1 MPADRSLAEDLA
13 QPLLEIYSGLE
24 ARLTADMARRLRA
37 DLGRD
42 DWAERKAQA
51 AGEIAN
57 LIRRLLAKLAAD
69 LDGRVA
75 QQLTLAYA
83 RGGHNALNELTNLA
97 LRPGRHE
104 GLPSAAEAMMRAPDV
119 QLGEMRRI
127 AAGHHSNVIRGLN
140 NLRSSYP
147 GADSVM
153 RMTWSLSSRL
163 KGTHLPVLRWSEDA
177 YRQTIAA
184 AALPD
189 VLLGVAT
196 RRRASQ
202 VAWEDLL
209 SKGITGFVD
218 NADRRWN
225 LATYVEMA
233 TRTGVAQAA
242 VEGHMDR
249 LEGAGIDLVIVSN
262 AHMEC
267 HRCLLPGTIV
277 SGPEPTWR
285 SRAEHAGDIVR
296 ITTAS
301 GKHLAGTPNHPVLTP
316 NGWRR
321 LDQISPGDQ
330 VVSDTGQQIVPGV
343 MPDDVQVPT
352 VVEKAG
358 ETRAPL
364 LLPGPSRCHLDSDSA
379 DGEVHAKLPDG
390 YLLSVLDAPDI
401 EPLRELL
408 LVLRI
413 GTSPQFLGLCDLLL
427 VLRAERDTTG
437 CLMCWREHAGTL
449 LGGGVLPPLEHDLGY
464 GRRALLMRQLGLVGD
479 DAVGARPGLD
489 PGAPQVV
496 AHAPAADAEDGGEL
510 FRALTG
516 PVAADEFG
524 GLRDVKRPR
533 SLALAD
539 GPFAARG
546 QDLDGPAMADAIGCP
561 ELLQGFAGTVSLD
574 EVVGVHVEHYS
585 GHVWDLS
592 TAPGW
597 FLANG
602 IVTHNCR
609 PWEGKVLTRT
619 GPPGARDVEVE
630 HSTEDG
636 RMVTVH
642 IAGSVDEAIG
652 KGLMHPQCFP
662 GHVLVSAPSGIR
674 AADARWYEGDLVVVH
689 TAAGHELP
697 VTPNHPV
704 LTPEGWVA
712 AGLLQIGQDVLSYS
726 VNHQRMM
733 PFDASMRP
741 GDEQVPTPIGEVF
754 DALRQAGPVPPMR
767 VPAAPEQ
774 FHGDGCCGDVEVVL
788 AHGLLGGGVDTQ
800 LGESLDNDRLFEGG
814 PGLAPLLADGSPFE
828 VLDGP
833 FHPAHSLVGGGR
845 LRSALF
851 LAHKSPLA
859 PFSLAAVGAVTTSQ
873 QRGADGWLG
882 TSYAGGDIA
891 LRHAVEMQP
900 NGLFD
905 PTVHLQR
912 SGPASLGSRAHN
924 ASLAQAL
931 IDPSGADVEG
941 GRHLARRLASEVT
954 ADQVIKIDVRDFAGH
969 VYNLQ
974 SGAGWYVAQGIV
986 VHNCRH
992 SLSAYLPG
1000 LTRPI
1005 TNTEDPEGEDAREH
1019 LRALEREIRRAKVAR
1034 DALIDPTEKAHH
1046 AAKVAELQE
1055 QIRVHVAEFEHL
1067 GLFRKP
1073 WREQPDLGNSEP
1085 PGVGEPERKPRP
1097 TPPTMPDPTD
1107 QPVVVQED
1115 TRTQPAGHDLPKPL
1129 APTGPPPP
1137 EIEVRQADAAQNA
1150 DALTA
1155 APARIGTKKDP
1166 LPGAVGLTPAQQRE
1180 AYRGLLDYKGPSYV
1194 AINGWL
1200 RGGMRERFSAAE
1212 IEAARPDAERR
1223 IAAIDLGMLASPL
1236 ARDVMVYRG
1245 VFAARDLF
1253 GDRATGDLTG
1263 HEWVEQSYVSTS
1275 AMESLGRQFARNNP
1289 SGGVLLRI
1297 LVPRGVHGVT
1307 LSAYGG
1313 KEGELLLQRGL
1324 RLRVAV
1330 DRGIVDGVRVLEVE
1344 VLP

>member
-262 AHMEC
+262 AALEC
-267 HRCLLPGTIV
+267 YR
-277 SGPEPTWR
+277 
-285 SRAEHAGDIVR
+285 
-296 ITTAS
+296 
-301 GKHLAGTPNHPVLTP
+301 
-316 NGWRR
+316 
-321 LDQISPGDQ
+321 
-330 VVSDTGQQIVPGV
+330 
-343 MPDDVQVPT
+343 
-352 VVEKAG
+352 
-358 ETRAPL
+358 
-364 LLPGPSRCHLDSDSA
+364 
-379 DGEVHAKLPDG
+379 
-390 YLLSVLDAPDI
+390 
-401 EPLRELL
+401 
-408 LVLRI
+408 
-413 GTSPQFLGLCDLLL
+413 
-427 VLRAERDTTG
+427 
-437 CLMCWREHAGTL
+437 
-449 LGGGVLPPLEHDLGY
+449 
-464 GRRALLMRQLGLVGD
+464 
-479 DAVGARPGLD
+479 
-489 PGAPQVV
+489 
-496 AHAPAADAEDGGEL
+496 
-510 FRALTG
+510 
-516 PVAADEFG
+516 
-524 GLRDVKRPR
+524 
-533 SLALAD
+533 
-539 GPFAARG
+539 
-546 QDLDGPAMADAIGCP
+546 
-561 ELLQGFAGTVSLD
+561 
-574 EVVGVHVEHYS
+574 
-585 GHVWDLS
+585 
-592 TAPGW
+592 
-597 FLANG
+597 
-602 IVTHNCR
+602 CR
-609 PWEGKVLTRT
+609 PWEGKVLARR
-619 GPPGARDVEVE
+619 GPEGARDIEVE

-754 DALRQAGPVPPMR
+754 DALRQAGPASRPRTVPRRR
-767 VPAAPEQ
+767 VLRRCR
-774 FHGDGCCGDVEVVL
+774 GCTC
-788 AHGLLGGGVDTQ
+788 
-800 LGESLDNDRLFEGG
+800 
-814 PGLAPLLADGSPFE
+814 
-828 VLDGP
+828 
-833 FHPAHSLVGGGR
+833 
-845 LRSALF
+845 
-851 LAHKSPLA
+851 
-859 PFSLAAVGAVTTSQ
+859 
-873 QRGADGWLG
+873 
-882 TSYAGGDIA
+882 
-891 LRHAVEMQP
+891 
-900 NGLFD
+900 
-905 PTVHLQR
+905 
-912 SGPASLGSRAHN
+912 SR
-924 ASLAQAL
+924 
-931 IDPSGADVEG
+931 
-941 GRHLARRLASEVT
+941 
-954 ADQVIKIDVRDFAGH
+954 
-969 VYNLQ
+969 
-974 SGAGWYVAQGIV
+974 
-986 VHNCRH
+986 
-992 SLSAYLPG
+992 
-1000 LTRPI
+1000 
-1005 TNTEDPEGEDAREH
+1005 
-1019 LRALEREIRRAKVAR
+1019 
-1034 DALIDPTEKAHH
+1034 
-1046 AAKVAELQE
+1046 
-1055 QIRVHVAEFEHL
+1055 
-1067 GLFRKP
+1067 
-1073 WREQPDLGNSEP
+1073 
-1085 PGVGEPERKPRP
+1085 
-1097 TPPTMPDPTD
+1097 
-1107 QPVVVQED
+1107 
-1115 TRTQPAGHDLPKPL
+1115 PAGRWRRH
-1129 APTGPPPP
+1129 PT
-1137 EIEVRQADAAQNA
+1137 R
-1150 DALTA
+1150 
-1155 APARIGTKKDP
+1155 
-1166 LPGAVGLTPAQQRE
+1166 RE
-1180 AYRGLLDYKGPSYV
+1180 
-1194 AINGWL
+1194 
-1200 RGGMRERFSAAE
+1200 
-1212 IEAARPDAERR
+1212 
-1223 IAAIDLGMLASPL
+1223 
-1236 ARDVMVYRG
+1236 
-1245 VFAARDLF
+1245 
-1253 GDRATGDLTG
+1253 
-1263 HEWVEQSYVSTS
+1263 
-1275 AMESLGRQFARNNP
+1275 
-1289 SGGVLLRI
+1289 
-1297 LVPRGVHGVT
+1297 PR
-1307 LSAYGG
+1307 
-1313 KEGELLLQRGL
+1313 
-1324 RLRVAV
+1324 
-1330 DRGIVDGVRVLEVE
+1330 
-1344 VLP
+1344 